1 MEVSQEFINFYF
13 LDWLLDAT
21 EENSLHN
28 AYCKACTSYIRAHK
42 SDLVRYTESAM
53 HKHNMKSLA
62 SDIKQQKLTD
72 KNHVTIISNE
82 EKKTELLLAVYIAL
96 HSSIRS
102 IDHLTDVYNRISRNN
117 SIKLHRTKC
126 SLLIKKVIAPALLED
141 LLHDIEDCL
150 YSLIFDEST
159 DVTTIKYLCIR
170 VRYFSKKINKI
181 LVCFLGLVEVE
192 KVTADELYLKFKKF
206 LTNRGLKITN
216 MIGLGTDGA
225 NNLCGRQNSLYAR
238 FKKDNPKLQ
247 LVRCIC
253 HSLNNA
259 SSKAAEVLP
268 SNLDF
273 LCKEIYAW
281 FSHSSLRRIEY
292 KRLYDILNNGEKPFH
307 NFVQLCSTR
316 WLCRYNVI
324 NILLEHYDELKTHF
338 RFIVNKE
345 KCYTAKMLNEMLR
358 LITYILLLLSPF
370 FMK

>member
-1 MEVSQEFINFYF
+1 
-13 LDWLLDAT
+13 
-21 EENSLHN
+21 
-28 AYCKACTSYIRAHK
+28 
-42 SDLVRYTESAM
+42 
-53 HKHNMKSLA
+53 MKSLA

-102 IDHLTDVYNRISRNN
+102 IDHLTDVYNRISGNN

-141 LLHDIEDCL
+141 LLHDIEDCF

-170 VRYFSKKINKI
+170 VRYFSKQTNKI

-225 NNLCGRQNSLYAR
+225 NNLCGRQNSLFAR
-238 FKKDNPKLQ
+238 FKKDNPKIQFLI
-247 LVRCIC
+247 RCIC

-316 WLCRYNVI
+316 WLCRYNI
-324 NILLEHYDELKTHF
+324 
-338 RFIVNKE
+338 
-345 KCYTAKMLNEMLR
+345 M
-358 LITYILLLLSPF
+358 
-370 FMK
+370 